1 LQVQVSG
8 KSPKMRSPPTA
19 ARVSGRFQRA
29 LDSTGLSII
38 YISISDYKKGLREV
52 EVMKKMIAIL
62 LIGMVAF
69 GTVAFAGPG
78 FWKIP
83 EDAITADGGPGF
95 WKIPEGA

>member
-1 LQVQVSG
+1 MWKIPEEEEPHQLASKVRAVPDVLKLL
-8 KSPKMRSPPTA
+8 KSE
-19 ARVSGRFQRA
+19 VFEV
-29 LDSTGLSII
+29 
-38 YISISDYKKGLREV
+38 KKL
-52 EVMKKMIAIL
+52 IAIL

>member
-1 LQVQVSG
+1 
-8 KSPKMRSPPTA
+8 
-19 ARVSGRFQRA
+19 
-29 LDSTGLSII
+29 
-38 YISISDYKKGLREV
+38 
-52 EVMKKMIAIL
+52 MKKMIAIL

>member
-1 LQVQVSG
+1 
-8 KSPKMRSPPTA
+8 M
-19 ARVSGRFQRA
+19 
-29 LDSTGLSII
+29 
-38 YISISDYKKGLREV
+38 
-52 EVMKKMIAIL
+52 MKKMIAIL

-69 GTVAFAGPG
+69 GTIAFAGPG